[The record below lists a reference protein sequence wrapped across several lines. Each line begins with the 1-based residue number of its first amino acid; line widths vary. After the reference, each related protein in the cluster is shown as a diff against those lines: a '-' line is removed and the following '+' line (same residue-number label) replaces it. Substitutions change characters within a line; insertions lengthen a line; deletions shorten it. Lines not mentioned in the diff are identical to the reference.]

1 MKVYIVMETVYG
13 DWMEDN
19 KDVKFVKAVFDSLDK
34 ANQFVSMQPLTT
46 DGGWNEEYIYDD
58 NGDVIDSNYVSMYQ
72 LNVSYYVSEFEIQ

>member
-1 MKVYIVMETVYG
+1 MKAYVVTETVYG

-19 KDVKFVKAVFDSLDK
+19 KDVNFVKAVFDSLDK
-34 ANQFVSMQPLTT
+34 ANQFVSEQPLTT

-58 NGDVIDSNYVSMYQ
+58 NGDVIDSNYVPMYQ